1 MDLQPSGL
9 SRYSLGKVL
18 TVLTRMTALVTA
30 LDPVALLR
38 DGTFSILED
47 MQDADSSQMSATA
60 DLDKLRALDGIRSD
74 RLMKIVDKI
83 QVAEAT
89 VHIHIH
95 R

>member
-1 MDLQPSGL
+1 
-9 SRYSLGKVL
+9 
-18 TVLTRMTALVTA
+18 
-30 LDPVALLR
+30 
-38 DGTFSILED
+38 